1 MSAIK
6 PAYLTYAPD
15 YETVFYNSELLRLNL
30 SDELDSGDLDRAFN
44 IITESV
50 AHTLNS
56 DRASIW
62 LYDSDGKFII
72 CKNQYNR
79 DENQHSSG
87 QKLETA
93 LYPGY
98 FRLLRS
104 ERVVATFDALNDPA
118 TKEFKQD
125 YTIPNKVKSLLD
137 VPIRLNGKSIGV
149 VCVEFTKAMRES
161 TEAEKSFAVSIS
173 NITAKS
179 IMASERIQALEDLA
193 SINYLL
199 ERSVESKTKELEE
212 QKQITFHASK
222 MAALGELAGC
232 IAHEINNPLTVILG
246 KAFIIN
252 SIARDNK
259 IQDDMFQTSV
269 DSIIQTSERISKIM
283 RGLKFFSRESNQDE
297 MAPAKVSDIIE
308 ETLLMCRARF
318 KMHDFEI
325 KVINP
330 NPQIEVKCQSV
341 SISQAIL
348 NLLNNSFD
356 AIHDKY
362 TRWIRLEVETT
373 SDFVDIKII
382 DSGKGIPCDLKEK
395 IFNRFFTTK
404 PVGKGT
410 GLGLPIVSSIM
421 ERHNGRILIDAD
433 CSNTCFV
440 LRLPRE

>member
-6 PAYLTYAPD
+6 PVYLTYAPD

-30 SDELDSGDLDRAFN
+30 SDELDSGDLDLAFN

-62 LYDSDGKFII
+62 LYDCEDKYII
-72 CKNQYNR
+72 CKNLYEREQNV
-79 DENQHSSG
+79 HSKG
-87 QKLETA
+87 QNLETA
-93 LYPGY
+93 TYPKY
-98 FRLLRS
+98 FSLLKT
-104 ERVVATFDALNDPA
+104 ERVVATFDAVNDPK
-118 TKEFKQD
+118 TRELKEK
-125 YTIPNKVKSLLD
+125 YTLPNKVKSLLD
-137 VPIRLNGKSIGV
+137 IPIRLNGKSIGV
-149 VCVEFTKAMRES
+149 VCVEYTKALHEY

-179 IMASERIQALEDLA
+179 IMASERIRALKDLA
-193 SINYLL
+193 SINSLL
-199 ERSVESKTKELEE
+199 ERSVEIKTKELEE
-212 QKQITFHASK
+212 QKLITFHASK

-259 IQDDMFQTSV
+259 IEDGMFQASV

-283 RGLKFFSRESNQDE
+283 RGLKFFSRECNQDE
-297 MAPAKVSDIIE
+297 MVPSKVSEIID

-318 KMHDFEI
+318 KMSDCEVSVVNPHPELEI
-325 KVINP
+325 K
-330 NPQIEVKCQSV
+330 CQNV

-356 AIHDKY
+356 AIQERHQ
-362 TRWIRLEVETT
+362 RWMRVEVMA
-373 SDFVDIKII
+373 SQSHVDIRII
-382 DSGKGIPCDLKEK
+382 DSGKGIPVEHKEK
-395 IFNRFFTTK
+395 IFQRFFTTK

-421 ERHNGRILIDAD
+421 EKHNGQVLIDAE